1 VDEDQQPVDPQRSD
15 GWDRLLLGVIALVGL
30 YGVTMVIAAER
41 VSRNLFGP
49 FGFGLDQ
56 AGDLTPKEVDYVAF
70 VFRVLGAV
78 IVGWMVALAGI
89 ATVPLRRREP
99 WAWWTVTASMV
110 VWFMIDTGMSI
121 AVGQHSHAA
130 FNLAFL
136 LAVAVPLGGIGMQL
150 RAGPT
155 PNAAYF
161 DQRPDAW
168 TG

>member
-1 VDEDQQPVDPQRSD
+1 
-15 GWDRLLLGVIALVGL
+15 
-30 YGVTMVIAAER
+30 
-41 VSRNLFGP
+41 
-49 FGFGLDQ
+49 
-56 AGDLTPKEVDYVAF
+56 VAF

-99 WAWWTVTASMV
+99 WAWWTVTVSMV

-130 FNLAFL
+130 FNIAFL
-136 LAVAVPLGGIGMQL
+136 LAVAVLLGDIGMQV
-150 RAGPT
+150 RARPT
-155 PNAAYF
+155 PNGERF

>member
-1 VDEDQQPVDPQRSD
+1 MNDDAQPD
-15 GWDRLLLGVIALVGL
+15 GPPHRAVWDRLLLGVITFVGL
-30 YGVTMVIAAER
+30 YGITMVIAAEQ

-49 FGFGLDQ
+49 LGFGLDQ
-56 AGDLTPKEVDYVAF
+56 AGDLTPSELDYVAF

-110 VWFMIDTGMSI
+110 VWFVIDTGMSI

-130 FNLAFL
+130 FNVAFV

-150 RAGPT
+150 RAGAT
-155 PNAAYF
+155 PDPGRF
-161 DQRPDAW
+161 DQQPDVS